1 MIITGHAFVR
11 RDGQAAPWQLAI
23 DSDDLIDDLRKMT
36 DAVHHAG
43 GKVFMQLSHAGSR
56 ADTELTGIKAIGP
69 SIQRNAKGIECRA
82 MSDRDI
88 EEIAASFG
96 QAAVRAKLAGF
107 DGVQIHAGH
116 GYLLNQFLSPRHND
130 RSDRYGGKIENRARI
145 VLDVY
150 HKIRNDTGDAFPV
163 IIKINS
169 QDHAIGEFVVN
180 DMLDLATLLQTA
192 GIDAIELSGDRH
204 HVNRSI
210 STSEGMASTEKE
222 VYYARQAK
230 LYKEKMITPL
240 ILVGGIR
247 SFHIAK
253 QIVNDGVADY
263 VSLCRPLIREPALIN
278 RWKSGNVQKS
288 ACISDNLCIK
298 PALQGRGL
306 HCVAEKHKEINLVSK
321 RH

>member
-23 DSDDLIDDLRKMT
+23 DSDHLIDDLRKMT

-43 GKVFMQLSHAGSR
+43 GKIFMQLSHAGNR
-56 ADTELTGIKAIGP
+56 ADTDLTGVEAIGP
-69 SIQRNAKGIECRA
+69 SVQRNAKGIECRA
-82 MSDRDI
+82 MSDGDI
-88 EEIAASFG
+88 EEIIESFG
-96 QAAVRAKLAGF
+96 KGAVRAKWAGF

-116 GYLLNQFLSPRHND
+116 GYLLSQFLSPLHNLRND
-130 RSDRYGGKIENRARI
+130 HHGGKIENRARI

-150 HKIRNDTGDAFPV
+150 HSIRNDTGDAFPV

-169 QDHAIGEFVVN
+169 QDHAIGEFGVN
-180 DMLDLATLLQTA
+180 DMLDLATLLQAA

-204 HVNRSI
+204 HLNRSI
-210 STSEGMASTEKE
+210 STSEVMASTGKE

-230 LYKEKMITPL
+230 SYKEKISTPL

-278 RWKSGNVQKS
+278 RWESGDTRKA
-288 ACISDNLCIK
+288 ACISDNRCIK
-298 PALQGRGL
+298 PALQGSGL
-306 HCVAEKHKEINLVSK
+306 YCVAEKKKEINLVT
-321 RH
+321 